1 MKLFP
6 TSDNFGIH
14 ICNND
19 SAIVF
24 ASPEPTVSREADK
37 IVGCLLKG
45 LLLCASGKKWSWQST
60 VTCVLDT
67 FLYRKGNSLNVSP
80 AHQTFYYGLSEQS
93 AHNEKVY
100 NIHGGDNV

>member
-45 LLLCASGKKWSWQST
+45 LLLCASGKK
-60 VTCVLDT
+60 
-67 FLYRKGNSLNVSP
+67 
-80 AHQTFYYGLSEQS
+80 
-93 AHNEKVY
+93 
-100 NIHGGDNV
+100 